1 MVRVQIFLF
10 FSKCLS
16 GPGRQVQ
23 SLGQSRNPPLS
34 GCQGEDASP
43 VCGDV
48 SAAESSATGEGER
61 LSLLKGFQEFFLFFF
76 PVKHL
81 SLI

>member
-23 SLGQSRNPPLS
+23 SLGKSRNPPLS
-34 GCQGEDASP
+34 GCQGVDASP
-43 VCGDV
+43 ARGDV
-48 SAAESSATGEGER
+48 SSAESSTTGEGER
-61 LSLLKGFQEFFLFFF
+61 LPLLKGFQENIFFYFFL
-76 PVKHL
+76 
-81 SLI
+81 